1 MSSLQSFLHMGG
13 YAIYVWP
20 AYFLT
25 LIVLILNVIL
35 PLKREDRFFRTFA
48 DRKKHRGKTP

>member
-20 AYFLT
+20 AYVLT
-25 LIVLILNVIL
+25 FIVLILNVIL
-35 PLKREDRFFRTFA
+35 PLKREGQFFRA
-48 DRKKHRGKTP
+48 LVERKKRLEKA

>member
-20 AYFLT
+20 AYILT
-25 LIVLILNVIL
+25 FIVLILNVIL
-35 PLKREDRFFRTFA
+35 PLKRENRFFRA
-48 DRKKHRGKTP
+48 LAERKKHSRKAP

>member
-20 AYFLT
+20 AYVLT
-25 LIVLILNVIL
+25 FIVLILNVIL
-35 PLKREDRFFRTFA
+35 PLKREGLFFRTLA
-48 DRKKHRGKTP
+48 ERKKRQGKSQ

>member
-25 LIVLILNVIL
+25 FIVLILNVIL
-35 PLKREDRFFRTFA
+35 PLKREGQFFRA
-48 DRKKHRGKTP
+48 LAERKKHSRKAP